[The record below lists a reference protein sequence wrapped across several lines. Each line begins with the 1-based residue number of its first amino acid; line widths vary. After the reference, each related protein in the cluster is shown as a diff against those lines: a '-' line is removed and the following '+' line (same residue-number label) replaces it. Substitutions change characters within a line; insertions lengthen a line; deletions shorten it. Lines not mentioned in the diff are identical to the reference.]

1 MKTHQLN
8 ALVTIADTG
17 SIRAAARTL
26 DLSPAALTRTIR
38 DLEADLRVPLVNRSP
53 TGITFTEYGRS
64 LVVHARLVVGQIA
77 QAAAEIDA
85 MRGAPAGKLTVGV
98 TPWVALAF
106 LPETTRRFLEWMP
119 DVQLEFYEGLH
130 GVVQPKLRDGTIDFV
145 IGRLAPAPVQSEF
158 EYAPLFVTHST
169 VVARRGHPHAQT
181 RTLPELTG
189 ASWLL
194 PWDAGSRDS
203 HAHILFKRYG
213 IGAPK
218 RIHFVHSLAIAL
230 GLLAESDMLSIFPWP
245 LVEVDMV
252 RERLCALPTRG
263 NFEETSIG
271 VISRRGLPRSSVAEC
286 FVRCLR
292 DVVSDGVRSSD
303 PDRRRLFHSIDVVA

>member
-17 SIRAAARTL
+17 SIRAAARML
-26 DLSPAALTRTIR
+26 GLSPAALTRTIR
-38 DLEADLRVPLVNRSP
+38 DLEADLRVPLVNRSAA
-53 TGITFTEYGRS
+53 GITFTEYGRS
-64 LVVHARLVVGQIA
+64 LVMHARLVVGQIA
-77 QAAAEIDA
+77 QAEADIDA

-106 LPETTRRFLEWMP
+106 LPETTRRFLESMP

-145 IGRLAPAPVQSEF
+145 IGRLTPTAVQSEF

-169 VVARRGHPHAQT
+169 VVARRGHANEQT
-181 RTLPELTG
+181 RTLSELTG
-189 ASWLL
+189 ATWLL
-194 PWDAGSRDS
+194 PWDASNRDS
-203 HAHILFKRYG
+203 HAHIMFKRYDLG
-213 IGAPK
+213 TPK

-245 LVEVDMV
+245 LVEVDIV
-252 RERLCALPTRG
+252 RERLCALPIPG
-263 NFEETSIG
+263 DLEETSIG

-286 FVRCLR
+286 FIQCLR
-292 DVVSDGVRSSD
+292 DVVSDGVRSPD